1 MKVFSLILNLSLL
14 IVYVT
19 DGADSTQKVNNDIL
33 KELFKRASIQST
45 TTLMQN
51 LFAGNHIFTRSK
63 RSAGSNFTDDGFIRF
78 LLIL

>member
-14 IVYVT
+14 IVYVV

-33 KELFKRASIQST
+33 KKLFKRASIQST

-51 LFAGNHIFTRSK
+51 LAENHVFTISK